1 MPDEAEATQG
11 QKAPDI
17 EAEELFRHAMG
28 SFASGV
34 TVVSCVANGMD
45 HVMTA
50 SAVSSVSLDPPLIL
64 VCVNRSA
71 RFHAA
76 ISSAPT
82 WAVSV
87 LSAEAKLHAEWFA
100 TSGRQLAGQL
110 DSVPHHRT
118 PSGTAV
124 LDQTLATLECKT
136 QQQLRAGDHDIVIG
150 RVTSVD
156 RGSGTQPLLY
166 WRTQYRE
173 LATGSQP

>member
-1 MPDEAEATQG
+1 MPDDNQATAQEARHDDEAQ
-11 QKAPDI
+11 
-17 EAEELFRHAMG
+17 ELFRHAMG

-34 TVVSCVANGMD
+34 TVVSCVAGGTD

-71 RFHAA
+71 RFYAA
-76 ISSAPT
+76 ISEAQT

-87 LSAEAKLHAEWFA
+87 LSADAKAHAKWFA

-118 PSGTAV
+118 AAGTAV
-124 LDQTLATLECKT
+124 LDQTLATLECET
-136 QQQLRAGDHDIVIG
+136 QQQSRAGDHDIVIG
-150 RVTSVD
+150 AVTSVG
-156 RGSGTQPLLY
+156 RGLGQAPLLY

-173 LATGSQP
+173 LSATSPD